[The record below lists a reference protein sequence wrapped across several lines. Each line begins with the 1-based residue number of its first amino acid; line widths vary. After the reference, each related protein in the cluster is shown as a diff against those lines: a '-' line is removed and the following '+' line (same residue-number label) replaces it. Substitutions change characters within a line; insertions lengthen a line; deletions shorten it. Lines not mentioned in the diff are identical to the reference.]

1 MQSILLLVAPALYAA
16 TIYMELGRIVL
27 MIDGEGRVLISKKWM
42 TKVFVTGDIL
52 SFILQAGGKSFV
64 SVQPSKLLIN

>member
-1 MQSILLLVAPALYAA
+1 
-16 TIYMELGRIVL
+16 MELGRIVL

-42 TKVFVTGDIL
+42 TKVFVTGDVL